1 VRPRRRGGPA
11 EFAQRRDRA
20 AQLATTP
27 GVEQPL
33 AVLVA
38 VLDHQQDRSR
48 DTTVVAA
55 AALVGLGGT
64 RRAVAG
70 TLPVLDLTVASDAVD
85 AGVAVAL
92 RALTGGAVALPDPLA
107 AAARLLESPA
117 LRAETTRAWLRAPAL
132 VDPRLGFWIG
142 IAAQPVVELAA
153 AGVEPPAPHQWTAA
167 QCPVC
172 GAAPQVSVIAEESG
186 EFMAGSPRSLICGRC
201 ASQWGFRR
209 AVCVACGEDDSRRIG
224 GWTAE
229 AWPAIRIEACD
240 TCRAYIKTFDL
251 RQPGGR
257 DVVPLV
263 DDVASAALDLWAAG
277 QGLHRPVRSL
287 AGV

>member
-1 VRPRRRGGPA
+1 MRRRGRGGPA
-11 EFAQRRDRA
+11 EFAERRDRA
-20 AQLATTP
+20 AQLAATP

-33 AVLVA
+33 AVLVG
-38 VLDHQQDRSR
+38 VLDHQRDRAR
-48 DTTVVAA
+48 DATVAAA

-70 TLPVLDLTVASDAVD
+70 TFPILDVTVAADAVD

-92 RALTGGAVALPDPLA
+92 RALSGGVVALPDPLA
-107 AAARLLESPA
+107 AAARLLEAPA
-117 LRAETTRAWLRAPAL
+117 LRAETTRAWLADPAL
-132 VDPRLGFWIG
+132 VDPRLGFWIN

-153 AGVEPPAPHQWTAA
+153 AEVQPPAPHQWAAA

-186 EFMAGSPRSLICGRC
+186 EFMGGSPRSLICGRC
-201 ASQWGFRR
+201 ASRWGFRR

-224 GWTAE
+224 GWTSE
-229 AWPAIRIEACD
+229 TWPAVRIEACD

-251 RQPGGR
+251 RRPGGR

-277 QGLHRPVRSL
+277 QGLRRPVRSL

>member
-1 VRPRRRGGPA
+1 MRPQDRGGPA
-11 EFAQRRDRA
+11 EFAQRHRRA

-38 VLDHQQDRSR
+38 VLGYQQSR
-48 DTTVVAA
+48 VRDATVVAA

-64 RRAVAG
+64 RRSVAG
-70 TLPVLDLTVASDAVD
+70 TFPILDLSVASDAVD
-85 AGVAVAL
+85 AGVSVAF
-92 RALTGGAVALPDPLA
+92 RALCDGAVALPDPLA
-107 AAARLLESPA
+107 AAARLLEAPA
-117 LRAETTRAWLRAPAL
+117 LRAETTRAWLTDPTL
-132 VDPRLGFWIG
+132 VDPRLGFWVG
-142 IAAQPVVELAA
+142 IAAQPIVELAA
-153 AGVEPPAPHQWTAA
+153 ADVRPPAPQQWNAA

-172 GAAPQVSVIAEESG
+172 GGAPQVSVIAEESG

-201 ASQWGFRR
+201 ASRWGFPR
-209 AVCVACGEDDSRRIG
+209 AVCVACGEDDSRRSG

-229 AWPAIRIEACD
+229 TWPAIRIEACD

-251 RQPGGR
+251 RRPGAR

-277 QGLHRPVRSL
+277 QGLHRPVCSL